1 GRVVRGTIVLSLL
14 GSLLATFSLGSH
26 AAAAPI
32 DNVDALTLAK
42 ALTSD
47 PALVVGASYL
57 SRPSVAATAVST
69 DAFGSMPTNGDSFA
83 VLSTGRAAD
92 VLAPNDIGYSGTDFE
107 GGNYSGDTDLDVT
120 VLKIDLAVP
129 VGTNCLTLDFRFY
142 SEEYPEYIGT
152 IYNDAFIAELGDST
166 WTTAGSLISAPANFA
181 FDPQGQE
188 ISINAS
194 GVTSMTQ
201 EAAYGTT
208 FDGATPL
215 LSAGIKVDPGLQAL
229 YLSIFDQGDHALDS
243 TVILDNLTARND
255 SDCLSGA
262 VPTQPA
268 FDQLVFAGTYVTSG
282 EGSTINGNALAG
294 SYLTT
299 GASATIDGNSVAVAA
314 VTLGAGATVSGNVE
328 SGAAITTGPTVTAAQ
343 QDLLDEQNF
352 LNGLSPD
359 FEPLPGNIATDV
371 TFTPGVH
378 NVAGLLTLAAGKTT
392 YLDAQGDPNAEFIF
406 NISDYLTFGAGANVV
421 VTNGGS
427 NARVVW
433 NVTGGYV
440 TVGAGAKV
448 VGTVMAYGYVSTGA
462 NAVLSGAGASCGG
475 VYSVASYV
483 SIGAYATV
491 GTPGCGPDPLPVQS
505 IVPSAI
511 PSDQGQGAQI
521 PPGGVS

>member
-1 GRVVRGTIVLSLL
+1 MRGTIVLSLL

-42 ALTSD
+42 AMTSD
-47 PALVVGASYL
+47 PALVLSASYL
-57 SRPSVAATAVST
+57 SRPSIAATAVST

-92 VLAPNDIGYSGTDFE
+92 ILAPNDSGGSGTNFG

-120 VLKIDLAVP
+120 VLRIDLAVP

-215 LSAGIKVDPGLQAL
+215 LSAGVKVDPGQQAL
-229 YLSIFDQGDHALDS
+229 YLSIFDQGDHILDS
-243 TVILDNLTARND
+243 AVILDNLTARND

-392 YLDAQGDPNAEFIF
+392 YLDAQDDPNAEFIF
-406 NISDYLTFGAGANVV
+406 NISDYLTFGAGANVA

-427 NARVVW
+427 NARVIW

-491 GTPGCGPDPLPVQS
+491 GTPGCGPDPLPIQS
-505 IVPSAI
+505 FTPSAI
-511 PSDQGQGAQI
+511 PSDQGEGAES
-521 PPGGVS
+521 PSGGVS